1 MLKRTIFLAGVLGL
15 FSCSKDSSV
24 FISEFLKDPS
34 SVGAV
39 APCCEE
45 TSFAMVE
52 PIVKGDGFVL
62 ELGGGTGAF
71 TQKLIQKIDQDKLF
85 VVENN
90 KVFFDMLCEK
100 FPNHKILFADA
111 QELEKHLPANV
122 HGKIKYVVSGLPFRS
137 LPDEVASNIL
147 KSLKKVCA
155 PDVVLVQFTYLKD
168 QPLPE
173 EALSL
178 FGFKPKFYKH
188 IPENFPSA
196 DIWIYQKN

>member
-1 MLKRTIFLAGVLGL
+1 MLKRTIFVAGLLGL
-15 FSCSKDSSV
+15 LGCSRDSSV
-24 FISEFLKDPS
+24 FISEFLKDPT

-39 APCCEE
+39 VPCCEE
-45 TSFAMVE
+45 TSVAMVE
-52 PIVKGDGFVL
+52 PLIKGDGFVL

-71 TQKLIQKIDQDKLF
+71 TQKLIEKIDHDKLF

-90 KVFFDMLCEK
+90 KAFFDLLVKK
-100 FPNHKILFADA
+100 FPDHKILFADA
-111 QELEKHLPANV
+111 QELEKHLPVHV

-137 LPDEVASNIL
+137 LPDDVASNIL

-155 PDVVLVQFTYLKD
+155 PDVVIVQFTYLK
-168 QPLPE
+168 QAPLPE

-178 FGFKPKFYKH
+178 FDFKPDFYKH

-196 DIWIYQKN
+196 DIWIYKK